1 VSRSRKKV
9 PIAAI
14 TTSTSEKEEKRDA
27 NRKLR
32 RMTREKVK
40 KGEEELPGIRE
51 VSDVWD
57 FSKDGKCRREDKKFL
72 RK

>member
-1 VSRSRKKV
+1 MSRSRRKV
-9 PIAAI
+9 PKTAI

-40 KGEEELPGIRE
+40 KGDEELPGIRE

-57 FSKDGKCRREDKKFL
+57 FSKDGKSWKEDKKFL

>member
-1 VSRSRKKV
+1 MSRSRKKAPV
-9 PIAAI
+9 TAI

-32 RMTREKVK
+32 RVTREKVK
-40 KGEEELPGIRE
+40 KGEEDLPGIRE

-57 FSKDGKCRREDKKFL
+57 FSKDGKSRTSDPKYL